1 MALARG
7 ETLAL
12 VSATH
17 AGPRSNR
24 CRVSSA
30 LTVVDTMANN
40 LGLPTLAATMDEL
53 TRRGFT
59 EHFITGN
66 GMLRAAN
73 SGKLVRA
80 DEVMVVEYHR
90 YEGVSDP
97 DDMAILYALETLS
110 GLRGTLADAFGVY
123 ADPEVGA
130 FMRAVAL
137 RTRR

>member
-1 MALARG
+1 
-7 ETLAL
+7 
-12 VSATH
+12 
-17 AGPRSNR
+17 
-24 CRVSSA
+24 
-30 LTVVDTMANN
+30 MANN

-59 EHFITGN
+59 EHFIPAN

-73 SGKLVRA
+73 SGKIVRA
-80 DEVMVVEYHR
+80 DEVMVAEYHR

-123 ADPEVGA
+123 ADPGVGA